1 MKKINLLLIIILF
14 ISCNNSVKNNEIS
27 QEIFDKIN
35 KWYYSSSPVFNVGD
49 EIRLDNAERKKL
61 EEIVKIKRQ
70 IPDKFDIVH
79 QERFLSEIDNK
90 QLTIKVIYYCK
101 AKDESVAI
109 VSDTYY
115 YDDDNTPL
123 PILVKSVNTM
133 GNNYSLIERF

>member
-35 KWYYSSSPVFNVGD
+35 KWYYSSSPVYDLGE
-49 EIRLDNAERKKL
+49 EIRSDNAERKKL
-61 EEIVKIKRQ
+61 EKIVKIKRQ

-79 QERFLSEIDNK
+79 QERFLSEIDSK

-101 AKDESVAI
+101 ATLSHKVCK
-109 VSDTYY
+109 
-115 YDDDNTPL
+115 L
-123 PILVKSVNTM
+123 KS
-133 GNNYSLIERF
+133 

>member
-27 QEIFDKIN
+27 QERFDKIN
-35 KWYYSSSPVFNVGD
+35 KWYYSSSPVYDLGE
-49 EIRLDNAERKKL
+49 EIRSDNAERKKL
-61 EEIVKIKRQ
+61 EKIVKIKRQ

-115 YDDDNTPL
+115 YDDENTPL